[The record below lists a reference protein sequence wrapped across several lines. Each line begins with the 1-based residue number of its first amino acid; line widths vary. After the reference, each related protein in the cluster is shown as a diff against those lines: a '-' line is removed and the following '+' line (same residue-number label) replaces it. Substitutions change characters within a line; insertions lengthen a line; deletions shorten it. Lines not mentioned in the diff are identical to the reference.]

1 MPFSWLVE
9 RVSRSFI
16 NKRLLRDFLM
26 EELEEWQT
34 RVVSSERALYLLDL
48 KLRAD
53 SLNVLL
59 DGVCGVRIVSAS
71 IDKLVIKFP
80 SLTDIQR
87 QSGLL
92 EVSANVINVE
102 LDTVMEATEADGVAH
117 IGAEQLAA
125 SLSALR
131 QELAK
136 DIAHEDA
143 PDVQLDAT
151 VCSEPGC
158 PGESRQEEDK
168 ANAGRVRSNLERL
181 IEKALGATR
190 LSVEN
195 VHIRLHL
202 RSAHLTDT
210 LKAPLATVGVDLDK
224 LAMTNNTET
233 LHGSPVNLQP
243 GRLVSKTVTLAS
255 LCCTWTCPPA
265 GPAATGAHSGANS
278 GANSHEL
285 VRIREMT
292 GGGCANLR
300 CGVRVAV
307 EYQHALSS
315 RVLVRCSMQVLNL
328 LALLVHKYK
337 Y

>member
-1 MPFSWLVE
+1 VWTATVTLTVLHLVKMPFSWLVE

-92 EVSANVINVE
+92 EVSANVINLE

-131 QELAK
+131 QSARRYR
-136 DIAHEDA
+136 IPPSPASSPWHPSAPASCA
-143 PDVQLDAT
+143 PDQVWLLA
-151 VCSEPGC
+151 
-158 PGESRQEEDK
+158 
-168 ANAGRVRSNLERL
+168 AWVRSLPA
-181 IEKALGATR
+181 IMGAPA
-190 LSVEN
+190 
-195 VHIRLHL
+195 
-202 RSAHLTDT
+202 SA
-210 LKAPLATVGVDLDK
+210 P
-224 LAMTNNTET
+224 
-233 LHGSPVNLQP
+233 P
-243 GRLVSKTVTLAS
+243 
-255 LCCTWTCPPA
+255 PPA
-265 GPAATGAHSGANS
+265 HPRQYHPA
-278 GANSHEL
+278 
-285 VRIREMT
+285 
-292 GGGCANLR
+292 
-300 CGVRVAV
+300 
-307 EYQHALSS
+307 
-315 RVLVRCSMQVLNL
+315 
-328 LALLVHKYK
+328 
-337 Y
+337 